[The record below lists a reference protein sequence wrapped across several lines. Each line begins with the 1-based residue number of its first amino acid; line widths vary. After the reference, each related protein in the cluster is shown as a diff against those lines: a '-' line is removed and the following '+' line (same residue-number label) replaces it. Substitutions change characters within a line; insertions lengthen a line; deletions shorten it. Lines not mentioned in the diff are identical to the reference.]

1 MTKQEACEKIGGLL
15 KKFHDKHGQLD
26 FSMNKAG
33 LKDTSHRLK
42 DMNRDKNHMHE
53 HYQDIFA
60 EVHDGRRFNDHFQ
73 EYNTVRTSGIRIM
86 VINGRKFR
94 MGDILLMVKKE
105 IERIGKDRPFVKTTK
120 KVELVG
126 FQGKRPVVSFDG
138 RIVAYT
144 PQHFYS
150 AFKLK

>member
-1 MTKQEACEKIGGLL
+1 
-15 KKFHDKHGQLD
+15 
-26 FSMNKAG
+26 
-33 LKDTSHRLK
+33 
-42 DMNRDKNHMHE
+42 
-53 HYQDIFA
+53 
-60 EVHDGRRFNDHFQ
+60 
-73 EYNTVRTSGIRIM
+73 M